1 MSNFDNQAALM
12 EFFTK
17 LLRAQQKN
25 QSWVGLRLDIRAR
38 QVPLPFAQIDDP
50 VLPFGR
56 AIIDATRDLVCA
68 YLIDPAYYL
77 AEGASGV
84 IALERLVNY
93 VPDYVPI
100 VLDCKCGDLGSSA
113 EPYARAMFEAFHGD
127 ALTFSRMPE
136 QITLDIFHTYPGKCL
151 FVPVNT
157 LIMAQQSLA
166 GCGLVI
172 HATELS
178 HLQLSAIQLPVM
190 LMDWSSDDRHTGRL
204 IGTGNFN
211 PIVDAGPDLIYT
223 SLQADF
229 SEAMRNA
236 VLKLRAGI
244 NAYRPTALAAL

>member
-1 MSNFDNQAALM
+1 M

-25 QSWVGLRLDIRAR
+25 QSWVGLRLDIRAG
-38 QVPLPFAQIDDP
+38 QLPLPFTQTDEP
-50 VLPFGR
+50 VLPFGQ

-68 YLIDPAYYL
+68 YLIDPAYFM
-77 AEGASGV
+77 AEGAPGV

-93 VPDYVPI
+93 VPDYIPL

-113 EPYARAMFEAFHGD
+113 EPYARAVFEAFRGD
-127 ALTFSRMPE
+127 AVTFSRMPD
-136 QITLDIFHTYPGKCL
+136 QLTLETFRKYGGKCL

-172 HATELS
+172 HAAELA
-178 HLQLSAIQLPVM
+178 HLQLSAIQLPVL

-211 PIVDAGPDLIYT
+211 PIVDAGPDVIYS
-223 SLQADF
+223 SLREDF
-229 SEAMRNA
+229 AEALRNT
-236 VLKLRAGI
+236 VLKLRAGV